1 MFHYNNGGNGVFK
14 NRHTL
19 NMNIKSMVFLSCLSF
34 LSTPAVLASAP
45 VVDES
50 DHYSNQDSEMQPL
63 AHEDNQSMGF
73 EREHSSVDGNQ
84 MAKLFNQIQDLQQT
98 VQELRGQLDT
108 QRQTIDALKEQQLT
122 LYKDLDSRITGSSK
136 TLSKKPVDMKTP
148 INPTTQVSKKLSHN
162 PADEQISYMAA
173 YHLIEKK
180 QFTKAQLAL
189 QEFIQNYPTSTYTSN
204 AEYWLGELSFQQKDY
219 AQAMAHFENVIN
231 NFPSSNKMPASL
243 YKLGASLAANGQTQ
257 EARGRFNEL
266 MQKYPDSDA
275 ANLAANKLKVL

>member
-1 MFHYNNGGNGVFK
+1 MFHYDNGGNGVFK

-19 NMNIKSMVFLSCLSF
+19 NMNIKSMVFISCLSF

-50 DHYSNQDSEMQPL
+50 DNYNNQGREMQPL
-63 AHEDNQSMGF
+63 AHEDTQSMGF
-73 EREHSSVDGNQ
+73 ERENSSVDGNQ
-84 MAKLFNQIQDLQQT
+84 MAKLLNQIQDLQQT

-136 TLSKKPVDMKTP
+136 TLSKKPMEMKTP
-148 INPTTQVSKKLSHN
+148 IIAIQKTPQN

-243 YKLGASLAANGQTQ
+243 YKLGASLAANGQTE
-257 EARGRFNEL
+257 EARARFNEL

>member
-1 MFHYNNGGNGVFK
+1 MFHFDNGGNGVFK
-14 NRHTL
+14 NRHIL
-19 NMNIKSMVFLSCLSF
+19 NMNIKSMVLISSLSF

-50 DHYSNQDSEMQPL
+50 ANYSNQSNEMQPL
-63 AHEDNQSMGF
+63 AHEDTQSMGF
-73 EREHSSVDGNQ
+73 EREDNGVDGSQ
-84 MAKLFNQIQDLQQT
+84 MAKLLNQIQDLQQT

-122 LYKDLDSRITGSSK
+122 LYKDLDSRISGSSK
-136 TLSKKPVDMKTP
+136 PIETQTQTP
-148 INPTTQVSKKLSHN
+148 IPSSPQVSKKTSQN

-180 QFTKAQLAL
+180 QYTKAQLAL

-204 AEYWLGELSFQQKDY
+204 AEYWLGEVSFQQKDY

-243 YKLGASLAANGQTQ
+243 YKLGASLAANGQTT
-257 EARGRFNEL
+257 EARARFNEL